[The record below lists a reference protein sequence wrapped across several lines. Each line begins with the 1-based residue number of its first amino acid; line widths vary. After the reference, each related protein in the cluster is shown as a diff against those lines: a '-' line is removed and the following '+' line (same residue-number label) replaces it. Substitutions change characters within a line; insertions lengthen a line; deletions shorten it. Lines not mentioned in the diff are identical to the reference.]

1 MASRAGD
8 DMDDIRKVLFK
19 EKPQYVIGTACSQK
33 MDVVAAKA
41 GIRFE
46 HDVEVSLASLEKGG
60 HLCFCHCALTW
71 FEDLSGA
78 NSRRQGEQRR
88 FFVRTWEPK
97 KSHHGHESGV
107 LGTQSRSP

>member
-71 FEDLSGA
+71 FYLGCKLEETRGA
-78 NSRRQGEQRR
+78 DKLLCAN
-88 FFVRTWEPK
+88 
-97 KSHHGHESGV
+97 
-107 LGTQSRSP
+107 LGAREKARKRCFGSSV